1 MRIYFRPPTDMPGT
15 RSDTVMRFPWAV
27 FPLLA
32 ALLVPA
38 YGSRYYTFLAN
49 DVVIWA
55 LFATSL
61 NLLVGYTGLVSFGHA
76 AYFGIGAYTTGLLMK
91 KIGVPFLLAFP
102 AAGLLAGLFALVFG
116 FFCVRLARISFAMLT
131 LAFAQIVW
139 AICFKWNEVTGGEQG
154 MPEIPYPD
162 FAWLE
167 RVATPAP
174 FLSYRTSEYFY
185 FLTLLMVALCLWLL
199 RRIVGSPF
207 GRMLTTIRENPERAE
222 FIGVNVRRYELGAF
236 VIAGAFAGLAGG
248 LFGIFNRGVFPDFAY
263 WTKSSEV
270 LIMTLLGGM
279 GTFFGPSVGALAL
292 ILLNQQIVS
301 YTEYWPFVLG
311 TILVVLLFGFP
322 GGLGGAAGALAGRLL
337 RRTRGA

>member
-1 MRIYFRPPTDMPGT
+1 MT
-15 RSDTVMRFPWAV
+15 
-27 FPLLA
+27 LLA
-32 ALLVPA
+32 RVPWSWLILIAGFFVPA
-38 YGSRYYTFLAN
+38 LGSRFYTFLAN

-76 AYFGIGAYTTGLLMK
+76 AYFGIGAYTTGILMK
-91 KIGVPFLLAFP
+91 KLGVSFLLAFP
-102 AAGLLAGLFALVFG
+102 AAGILAGLFALVFG
-116 FFCVRLARISFAMLT
+116 FFCVRLTRIYFAMLT

-154 MPEIPYPD
+154 MPEIPYPSFD
-162 FAWLE
+162 WVERLAAWVPL
-167 RVATPAP
+167 
-174 FLSYRTSEYFY
+174 LGGYRTSEYFY
-185 FLTLLMVALCLWLL
+185 FLCLILVAGALWIL

-222 FIGVNVRRYELGAF
+222 FIGVNVRRYELAAF
-236 VIAGAFAGLAGG
+236 VLAGIFAGLAGG

-279 GTFFGPSVGALAL
+279 GTFFGPSVGALVL
-292 ILLNQQIVS
+292 LWLNQQIVS
-301 YTEYWPFVLG
+301 YTQYWPLVLG
-311 TILVVLLFGFP
+311 TILVLLLFVFP
-322 GGLGGAAGALAGRLL
+322 GGLAGAAEGLVRLL
-337 RRTRGA
+337 RRRSRESARA

>member
-1 MRIYFRPPTDMPGT
+1 VSGARLGELL
-15 RSDTVMRFPWAV
+15 
-27 FPLLA
+27 LLA
-32 ALLVPA
+32 AALAVPA
-38 YGSRYYTFLAN
+38 LGSRFYTFLAN
-49 DVVIWA
+49 DVLIWA

-91 KIGVPFLLAFP
+91 KLAWPFALAFP
-102 AAGLLAGLFALVFG
+102 AAGVLAAGFALVFG
-116 FFCVRLARISFAMLT
+116 FFCVRLTRIYFAMLT

-154 MPEIPYPD
+154 MPEIPYPGLD
-162 FAWLE
+162 WMGRLPLVGAL
-167 RVATPAP
+167 
-174 FLSYRTSEYFY
+174 RTSDYFY
-185 FLTLLMVALCLWLL
+185 LLTVVLVAACLWVL

-207 GRMLTTIRENPERAE
+207 GRMLTTVRENAERAE
-222 FIGVNVRRYELGAF
+222 FIGVNVRRYELAAF
-236 VIAGAFAGLAGG
+236 VLAGAFAGLAGG

-279 GTFFGPSVGALAL
+279 GTFYGPALGALAL

-311 TILVVLLFGFP
+311 AILIVLLFAFP
-322 GGLGGAAGALAGRLL
+322 GGLAGAALTAVRRGR
-337 RRTRGA
+337 RV

>member
-1 MRIYFRPPTDMPGT
+1 MT
-15 RSDTVMRFPWAV
+15 RRVPWG
-27 FPLLA
+27 LLVLVA
-32 ALLVPA
+32 ALSVPA
-38 YGSRYYTFLAN
+38 FGSRFYTFLAN

-76 AYFGIGAYTTGLLMK
+76 AYFGIGAYATGILMK
-91 KIGVPFLLAFP
+91 KLGMPFVLAFP
-102 AAGLLAGLFALVFG
+102 AAGVVAGGFALLFG
-116 FFCVRLARISFAMLT
+116 LFCVRLTRIYFAMLT

-154 MPEIPYPD
+154 MPEVPYPD
-162 FAWLE
+162 LAWMGRLPLLRE
-167 RVATPAP
+167 
-174 FLSYRTSEYFY
+174 LRTSDHFY
-185 FLTLLMVALCLWLL
+185 LVTVVLVALCLWILH
-199 RRIVGSPF
+199 RVVRSPF
-207 GRMLTTIRENPERAE
+207 GRMLTTIRENAERAE
-222 FIGVNVRRYELGAF
+222 FIGVHVRRYELAAF
-236 VIAGAFAGLAGG
+236 VLAGAFAGLAGG

-279 GTFFGPSVGALAL
+279 GTFYGPSVGALAL

-322 GGLGGAAGALAGRLL
+322 GGLGGALELLGRRLWRP
-337 RRTRGA
+337 RRA